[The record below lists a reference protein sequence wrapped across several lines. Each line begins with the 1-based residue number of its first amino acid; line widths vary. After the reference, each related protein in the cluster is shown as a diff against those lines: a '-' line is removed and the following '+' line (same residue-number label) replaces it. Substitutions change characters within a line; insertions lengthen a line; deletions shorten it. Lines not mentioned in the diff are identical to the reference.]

1 MRSARYL
8 TTARSWEITTDAM
21 PCSAC
26 RRFIRLSTCERIET
40 SSALTGSSATITFG
54 SSISARASAIRWR
67 WPPENS
73 CG

>member
-1 MRSARYL
+1 M
-8 TTARSWEITTDAM
+8 TTDAM
-21 PCSAC
+21 SCSAC
-26 RRFIRLSTCERIET
+26 RRFIRFRTWERIDT

-54 SSISARASAIRWR
+54 SSISARARAMRWR